1 MKSWKTI
8 IVGAVL
14 ATIVAIQP
22 IIKLG
27 VIDWKR
33 VALLAIIATWVAAIA
48 AVIEVFFTLKK

>member
-1 MKSWKTI
+1 MKSWKTT

-22 IIKLG
+22 IIELG

-33 VALLAIIATWVAAIA
+33 VALAGLIALMGYLAKDADVTGV
-48 AVIEVFFTLKK
+48 K